1 MARGLVR
8 TGSHRGHSGRMG
20 GNLRLGLGL
29 GRHGRL
35 GGSLGGMGGRR
46 GRHSGA
52 PGGMGRHRASGA
64 FEMGMNQMNAQ
75 GQNSGQNDVQSRE
88 FEDDQELFGRDFDDQ
103 ELFGREYDI
112 MDERDLS
119 DDLQVREPSV
129 GGAMSVLFSSQC
141 NVNLLIVGL

>member
-1 MARGLVR
+1 
-8 TGSHRGHSGRMG
+8 
-20 GNLRLGLGL
+20 
-29 GRHGRL
+29 
-35 GGSLGGMGGRR
+35 
-46 GRHSGA
+46 
-52 PGGMGRHRASGA
+52 
-64 FEMGMNQMNAQ
+64 MGMNQMNAQ